1 MKPLPVPANL
11 DIHGIRLL
19 NLAMEEALFALEAAL
34 SSKKQTCVSFVN
46 ADCVNIASVNTEYRA
61 HLTRMDWVFIDGIG
75 MRIAGRIMQQPVRD
89 NVNGT
94 DLFPRL
100 CSLLAEQKRS
110 LYLLGAR
117 PNIATAVAQWASAHY
132 PGLRIVGTQHGY
144 FAPEENE
151 RVLKKIRDSQPDV
164 LLVAFGAPRQ
174 EAWINQ
180 NMAGTG
186 ATILMG
192 VGGLF
197 DYYSGS
203 IPRAPLWM
211 RKLGLE
217 WVFRLSQEPQRLW
230 QRYLVGNVVFLGRI
244 AVDWLYDAVRKS
256 RNVGSV
262 K

>member
-1 MKPLPVPANL
+1 
-11 DIHGIRLL
+11 
-19 NLAMEEALFALEAAL
+19 
-34 SSKKQTCVSFVN
+34 
-46 ADCVNIASVNTEYRA
+46 
-61 HLTRMDWVFIDGIG
+61 
-75 MRIAGRIMQQPVRD
+75 
-89 NVNGT
+89 
-94 DLFPRL
+94 
-100 CSLLAEQKRS
+100 
-110 LYLLGAR
+110 
-117 PNIATAVAQWASAHY
+117 
-132 PGLRIVGTQHGY
+132 
-144 FAPEENE
+144 
-151 RVLKKIRDSQPDV
+151 
-164 LLVAFGAPRQ
+164 
-174 EAWINQ
+174 
-180 NMAGTG
+180 
-186 ATILMG
+186 MG